1 MNSMTGFGVAEYN
14 KNDIY
19 LRVSVKSLNDKY
31 LNIRTRLP
39 YELPEYL
46 SYKIEQFI
54 PKFVN
59 RGGINV
65 IVSLKDSRND
75 IANMDFDNEHIKK
88 ILDKLNT
95 LKSNLGFDT
104 SISLTDLM
112 TLQKMEN
119 SPIDQY
125 YLSEEF
131 QKVLSDTLIKA
142 IKQLVDERKSE
153 GNHLEEFFIKSI
165 NQIEVSLN
173 TIEHSI
179 PEYLE
184 ELKIKVRN
192 ICKEITHDEDIN
204 LSKFNEEKLLSEINY
219 YIDKSDITE
228 EIVRLKSHLMKIR
241 KVITVKNKPIG
252 LSIIFVIQ
260 EMQREISTISAKYHN
275 VSIFSD
281 IINIKEE
288 IEKCKEQALN
298 VE

>member
-19 LRVSVKSLNDKY
+19 LRVSAKSLNDKY

-39 YELPEYL
+39 YEFPEYL

-54 PKFVN
+54 PEFVN

-65 IVSLKDSRND
+65 IVSMKDSRND
-75 IANMDFDNEHIKK
+75 IANMDFDDEHIKK
-88 ILDKLNT
+88 ILNKLNK
-95 LKSNLGFDT
+95 LKSNLGFNT
-104 SISLTDLM
+104 TISLSDLM

-125 YLSEEF
+125 YLSDEF
-131 QKVLSDTLIKA
+131 QKVLFDTLKKA
-142 IKQLVDERKSE
+142 LKQLVDERKSE
-153 GNHLEEFFIKSI
+153 GDHLEEFFIRSI

-184 ELKIKVRN
+184 ELKIKVKN
-192 ICKEITHDEDIN
+192 ICKEITSDEEIN

-228 EIVRLKSHLMKIR
+228 EIVRLKSHLKKLRKI
-241 KVITVKNKPIG
+241 ITVTNKPIG
-252 LSIIFVIQ
+252 LSMIFVIQ

-275 VSIFSD
+275 VTIFSD

-288 IEKCKEQALN
+288 IEKCKEQTLN

>member
-19 LRVSVKSLNDKY
+19 LRVSAKSLNDKY

-39 YELPEYL
+39 YEFPEYL

-54 PKFVN
+54 PEFVN

-65 IVSLKDSRND
+65 IVSMKDSRND
-75 IANMDFDNEHIKK
+75 IANMDFDDEHIKK
-88 ILDKLNT
+88 ILNKLNK
-95 LKSNLGFDT
+95 LKSELGFNT
-104 SISLTDLM
+104 TISLADLM
-112 TLQKMEN
+112 TLQKMDN

-125 YLSEEF
+125 YLSDEF
-131 QKVLSDTLIKA
+131 QKVLFDTLKKA
-142 IKQLVDERKSE
+142 LKQLVDERKSE
-153 GNHLEEFFIKSI
+153 GDHLEEFFIRSI

-184 ELKIKVRN
+184 ELQIKVKN
-192 ICKEITHDEDIN
+192 ICKEITTDEEIN
-204 LSKFNEEKLLSEINY
+204 LSKFNEEKLLSEVNY

-228 EIVRLKSHLMKIR
+228 EIVRLKSHLKKIR
-241 KVITVKNKPIG
+241 KLISVTNKPIG
-252 LSIIFVIQ
+252 LSMIFVIQ

-275 VSIFSD
+275 VTIFSD

>member
-19 LRVSVKSLNDKY
+19 LRVSLKSLNDKY
-31 LNIRTRLP
+31 LNIRTKLP
-39 YELPEYL
+39 YEFPEYL

-54 PKFVN
+54 PKFIK

-65 IVSLKDSRND
+65 IVSLKDSRNSV
-75 IANMDFDNEHIKK
+75 ANIDMEDENIKK
-88 ILDKLNT
+88 LLKTLVE
-95 LKSNLGFDT
+95 LKSKTG
-104 SISLTDLM
+104 IEAAVSLSDLM
-112 TLQKMEN
+112 TIQKME
-119 SPIDQY
+119 SSLIDPF
-125 YLSEEF
+125 YLNDEF
-131 QKVLSDTLIKA
+131 QKLLFDTLNSALEHLIK
-142 IKQLVDERKSE
+142 ERKAE
-153 GNHLEEFFIKSI
+153 GNHLEEFFITSI

-179 PEYLE
+179 PEYLQ
-184 ELKIKVRN
+184 ELKVKVQN
-192 ICKEITHDEDIN
+192 ICRDITSEDDIN

-228 EIVRLKSHLMKIR
+228 EIVRLKSHLKKLRNLIN
-241 KVITVKNKPIG
+241 VNGKPIG
-252 LSIIFVIQ
+252 LSMLFMIQ

-275 VSIFSD
+275 ATIFPD

>member
-14 KNDIY
+14 KNNIY

-75 IANMDFDNEHIKK
+75 IANMDFNNEHIKK

-252 LSIIFVIQ
+252 LSMIFVIQ

>member
-14 KNDIY
+14 KNAIY

-39 YELPEYL
+39 YEFPEYL
-46 SYKIEQFI
+46 SYKIEQII
-54 PKFVN
+54 PEFVS

-65 IVSLKDSRND
+65 IVSMKDSRND
-75 IANMDFDNEHIKK
+75 IANLNFEDENIKK
-88 ILDKLNT
+88 IFEKLIK
-95 LKSNLGFDT
+95 LKSNEGFDIN
-104 SISLTDLM
+104 ISLADLVA
-112 TLQKMEN
+112 LQKMNN
-119 SPIDQY
+119 SPIDSY

-131 QKVLSDTLIKA
+131 QQILFDTLKSA
-142 IKQLVDERKSE
+142 LVQLVEERESE

-179 PEYLE
+179 PEFLE
-184 ELKIKVRN
+184 ELQLKVRN
-192 ICKEITHDEDIN
+192 VCKEITSDVDIN

-228 EIVRLKSHLMKIR
+228 EIVRLKSHLKKLR
-241 KVITVKNKPIG
+241 KLITVKTKPIG
-252 LSIIFVIQ
+252 LSMIFVIQ

-275 VSIFSD
+275 VSIFPD
-281 IINIKEE
+281 IISIKEE

>member
-19 LRVSVKSLNDKY
+19 LRVSAKSLNDKY

-39 YELPEYL
+39 YEFPEYL

-54 PKFVN
+54 PEFVN

-65 IVSLKDSRND
+65 IVSMKDSRND
-75 IANMDFDNEHIKK
+75 IANMDFDDEHIKK
-88 ILDKLNT
+88 ILNKLNK
-95 LKSNLGFDT
+95 LKSELGFNT
-104 SISLTDLM
+104 TISLSDLM
-112 TLQKMEN
+112 TLQKMDN

-125 YLSEEF
+125 YLSDEF
-131 QKVLSDTLIKA
+131 QKVLFDTLKKA
-142 IKQLVDERKSE
+142 LKQLVDERKSE
-153 GNHLEEFFIKSI
+153 GDHLEEFFIRSI

-184 ELKIKVRN
+184 ELQIKVKN
-192 ICKEITHDEDIN
+192 ICKEITTDEEIN
-204 LSKFNEEKLLSEINY
+204 LSKFNEEKLLSEVNY

-228 EIVRLKSHLMKIR
+228 EIVRLKSHLKKIR
-241 KVITVKNKPIG
+241 KLISVTNKPIG
-252 LSIIFVIQ
+252 LSMIFVIQ

-275 VSIFSD
+275 VTIFSD

>member
-19 LRVSVKSLNDKY
+19 LRVSVKSLNDKF
-31 LNIRTRLP
+31 LNIRTKLP
-39 YELPEYL
+39 YEFPEYL
-46 SYKIEQFI
+46 SYIIEQLI

-65 IVSLKDSRND
+65 NVSMKNSRND
-75 IANMDFDNEHIKK
+75 IANMNFDNEHTKK
-88 ILDKLNT
+88 ILDKLNS
-95 LKSNLGFDT
+95 LKSNLGLDAT
-104 SISLTDLM
+104 ISLSDLM

-125 YLSEEF
+125 YLSDEF
-131 QKVLSDTLIKA
+131 QKVLFDTLKKA
-142 IKQLVDERKSE
+142 LKQLVDERKSE
-153 GNHLEEFFIKSI
+153 GDHLEEFFIRSI

-184 ELKIKVRN
+184 ELKIKVKN
-192 ICKEITHDEDIN
+192 ICKEITSDEEIN
-204 LSKFNEEKLLSEINY
+204 LSKFNEEKLLSEVNY

-228 EIVRLKSHLMKIR
+228 EIVRLKSHLKKIR
-241 KVITVKNKPIG
+241 KIISITNKSIG
-252 LSIIFVIQ
+252 LSMIFIIQ

-275 VSIFSD
+275 VTIFSD

>member
-228 EIVRLKSHLMKIR
+228 EIVRLKSHLMKTR

-252 LSIIFVIQ
+252 LSMIFVIQ

>member
-1 MNSMTGFGVAEYN
+1 MNSMTGFGVDEYN
-14 KNDIY
+14 KNAIY

-39 YELPEYL
+39 YEFPEYL
-46 SYKIEQFI
+46 SYKIEQII
-54 PKFVN
+54 PEFVS

-65 IVSLKDSRND
+65 IVSMKDSRND
-75 IANMDFDNEHIKK
+75 IANLNFEDENIKK
-88 ILDKLNT
+88 IFEKLIK
-95 LKSNLGFDT
+95 LKSNEGFDI
-104 SISLTDLM
+104 SISLADLVA
-112 TLQKMEN
+112 LQKMNN
-119 SPIDQY
+119 SPIDSY

-131 QKVLSDTLIKA
+131 QQILFDTLKSA
-142 IKQLVDERKSE
+142 LVQLVEERESE

-179 PEYLE
+179 PEFLE
-184 ELKIKVRN
+184 ELQLKVRN
-192 ICKEITHDEDIN
+192 VCKEITSDVDIN

-228 EIVRLKSHLMKIR
+228 EIVRLKSHLKKLR
-241 KVITVKNKPIG
+241 KLITVKTKPIG
-252 LSIIFVIQ
+252 LSMIFVIQ

-275 VSIFSD
+275 VSIFPD
-281 IINIKEE
+281 IISIKEE

>member
-19 LRVSVKSLNDKY
+19 LRVSAKSLNDKY

-39 YELPEYL
+39 YEFPEYL

-54 PKFVN
+54 PEFVN

-65 IVSLKDSRND
+65 IVSMKDSRND
-75 IANMDFDNEHIKK
+75 IANIDFDDEHIKK
-88 ILDKLNT
+88 ILNKLNK
-95 LKSNLGFDT
+95 LKSNLGFNT
-104 SISLTDLM
+104 TISLSDLM

-125 YLSEEF
+125 YLSDEF
-131 QKVLSDTLIKA
+131 QKVLFDTLKKA
-142 IKQLVDERKSE
+142 LKQLVDERKSE
-153 GNHLEEFFIKSI
+153 GDHLEEFFIKSI

-228 EIVRLKSHLMKIR
+228 EIVRLKSHLKKIR

-252 LSIIFVIQ
+252 LSMIFVIQ

-288 IEKCKEQALN
+288 IEKCKEQTLN

>member
-1 MNSMTGFGVAEYN
+1 MNSMTGFGVSEYN

-19 LRVSVKSLNDKY
+19 LRVSAKSLNDKY

-39 YELPEYL
+39 YEFPEYL

-65 IVSLKDSRND
+65 LVSMKDSRND
-75 IANMDFDNEHIKK
+75 IANMDFDDEHIKK
-88 ILDKLNT
+88 ILDKLNK
-95 LKSNLGFDT
+95 LKSNLGFNT
-104 SISLTDLM
+104 TISLSDLM

-125 YLSEEF
+125 YLSDEF
-131 QKVLSDTLIKA
+131 QKVLFDTLKKA
-142 IKQLVDERKSE
+142 LKQLVDEKKSE
-153 GNHLEEFFIKSI
+153 GDHLEEFFIRSI

-184 ELKIKVRN
+184 ELKIKVKN
-192 ICKEITHDEDIN
+192 ICKEITSDEEIN

-228 EIVRLKSHLMKIR
+228 EIVRLKSHLKKIS
-241 KVITVKNKPIG
+241 KIISVTNKPIG
-252 LSIIFVIQ
+252 LSMIFVIQ

-275 VSIFSD
+275 VTIFSD

>member
-14 KNDIY
+14 KDDIY

-31 LNIRTRLP
+31 LNVRTRLP
-39 YELPEYL
+39 YEFPEYL
-46 SYKIEQFI
+46 SYKIEQTI
-54 PKFVN
+54 PEFVN

-65 IVSLKDSRND
+65 IVSLKDSRYD
-75 IANMDFDNEHIKK
+75 IANIDFDDEHIKK
-88 ILDKLNT
+88 ILDILQKFKSEHGFNT
-95 LKSNLGFDT
+95 NI
-104 SISLTDLM
+104 SIADLIS
-112 TLQKMEN
+112 LQKMDN

-125 YLSEEF
+125 YLSEDF
-131 QKVLSDTLIKA
+131 QKILSDTLKKA
-142 IKQLVDERKSE
+142 LKFLVEERKSE
-153 GNHLEEFFIKSI
+153 GNHLEEFFIRSI

-179 PEYLE
+179 PEFLE
-184 ELKIKVRN
+184 ELKIKVQN

-204 LSKFNEEKLLSEINY
+204 LSKFNEEKLLSEVNY

-228 EIVRLKSHLMKIR
+228 EIVRLKSHLNKLR
-241 KVITVKNKPIG
+241 NVINVKDKPIG
-252 LSIIFVIQ
+252 LSMIFVLQ

-275 VSIFSD
+275 VSIFAD
-281 IINIKEE
+281 IVNIKEE

>member
-1 MNSMTGFGVAEYN
+1 MNSMTSFGVAEYN

-39 YELPEYL
+39 YEFPEYL
-46 SYKIEQFI
+46 SYKIEQYI
-54 PKFVN
+54 PEFVN

-65 IVSLKDSRND
+65 LVSMKDSRND
-75 IANMDFDNEHIKK
+75 IANMDFDDEHIKK
-88 ILDKLNT
+88 ILNKLNK
-95 LKSNLGFDT
+95 LKSNLGFNT
-104 SISLTDLM
+104 TISLADLT
-112 TLQKMEN
+112 TLQKLEN

-125 YLSEEF
+125 YLSDEF
-131 QKVLSDTLIKA
+131 QKVLFDTLTKA
-142 IKQLVDERKSE
+142 LKQLVDERKSE
-153 GNHLEEFFIKSI
+153 GDHLEEFFIRSV

-184 ELKIKVRN
+184 ELMFKVKN
-192 ICKEITHDEDIN
+192 ICKEITSDEEIN

-228 EIVRLKSHLMKIR
+228 EIVRLKSHLIKLRKI
-241 KVITVKNKPIG
+241 ITITNKPIG
-252 LSIIFVIQ
+252 LSMIFVIQ

-275 VSIFSD
+275 VSIFND
-281 IINIKEE
+281 IISIKEE

>member
-31 LNIRTRLP
+31 LNIRTKLP
-39 YELPEYL
+39 YEFPEYL
-46 SYKIEQFI
+46 SYKIEQTI
-54 PKFVN
+54 PEFVN

-65 IVSLKDSRND
+65 NVSIKDSRND
-75 IANMDFDNEHIKK
+75 IANIDFDDEHIKK
-88 ILDKLNT
+88 ILDILEKF
-95 LKSNLGFDT
+95 KSDLGFNT
-104 SISLTDLM
+104 NISIADLIA
-112 TLQKMEN
+112 LQKMDN

-125 YLSEEF
+125 YLSEDF
-131 QKVLSDTLIKA
+131 KKILSDTLKEA
-142 IKQLVDERKSE
+142 LKLLVEERKSE
-153 GNHLEEFFIKSI
+153 GNHLEEFFIRSI

-179 PEYLE
+179 PEFLE
-184 ELKIKVRN
+184 ELKIKVQN

-228 EIVRLKSHLMKIR
+228 EIVRLKSHLNKIR
-241 KVITVKNKPIG
+241 NVINVKDKPIG
-252 LSIIFVIQ
+252 LSMIFVIQ

-275 VSIFSD
+275 VSIFPD

>member
-1 MNSMTGFGVAEYN
+1 
-14 KNDIY
+14 
-19 LRVSVKSLNDKY
+19 
-31 LNIRTRLP
+31 
-39 YELPEYL
+39 
-46 SYKIEQFI
+46 
-54 PKFVN
+54 
-59 RGGINV
+59 
-65 IVSLKDSRND
+65 
-75 IANMDFDNEHIKK
+75 
-88 ILDKLNT
+88 
-95 LKSNLGFDT
+95 
-104 SISLTDLM
+104 
-112 TLQKMEN
+112 MEN

>member
-19 LRVSVKSLNDKY
+19 LRVSAKSLNDKY

-39 YELPEYL
+39 YEFPEYL

-65 IVSLKDSRND
+65 LVSMKDSRND
-75 IANMDFDNEHIKK
+75 IANMDFDDEHIKK
-88 ILDKLNT
+88 ILDKLNK
-95 LKSNLGFDT
+95 LKSNLGFNT
-104 SISLTDLM
+104 TISLSDLM

-125 YLSEEF
+125 YLSDEF
-131 QKVLSDTLIKA
+131 QKVLFDTLKKA
-142 IKQLVDERKSE
+142 LKQLVDEKKSE
-153 GNHLEEFFIKSI
+153 GDHLEEFFIRSI

-184 ELKIKVRN
+184 ELKIKVKN
-192 ICKEITHDEDIN
+192 ICKEITSDEEIN

-228 EIVRLKSHLMKIR
+228 EIVRLKSHLKKIR
-241 KVITVKNKPIG
+241 KIISVTNKPIG
-252 LSIIFVIQ
+252 LSMIFVIQ

-275 VSIFSD
+275 VTIFSD